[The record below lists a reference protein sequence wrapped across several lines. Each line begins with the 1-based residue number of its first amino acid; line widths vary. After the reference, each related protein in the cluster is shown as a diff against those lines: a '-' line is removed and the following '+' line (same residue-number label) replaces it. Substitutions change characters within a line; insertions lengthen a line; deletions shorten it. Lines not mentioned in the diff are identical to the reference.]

1 MRGEIIC
8 IGDELIS
15 GRVAEGN
22 SRYAMSRLNPLGFV
36 VRWVGIVG
44 DSPDDITNALTQAL
58 DRADFVVC
66 CGGLGA
72 TDDDITAD
80 VAARVFGLELTES
93 KRMVANLRTCF
104 QAMGMEMPEEARKMA
119 WLPKG
124 AKVLCPTCAGFKLSA
139 PDGKPVF
146 FLPGVPRE
154 MRRLIDRNIIPELL
168 SYFGDGLAVVS
179 RKLRVFGAEEAE
191 VCAKLEGLAKG
202 VEGASVGYYPVFPEV
217 QVQISIVGKDPDALT
232 VNLDKLVAM
241 AQELLGSRVVAGD
254 DPLEEV
260 VGRKLRDQGLS
271 LSLAESCTGGLISHR
286 LTSRPGSSDYFNRGL
301 VVYSNQAK
309 QELLGV
315 RTKTLRGHGA
325 VSAQCAAEMAKG
337 VRDRSGADL
346 GLSVTGIAGPGG
358 GTPDKPVGT
367 VFFGLADDTGVRSK
381 GYEFKG
387 TRSMIK
393 ALAAENA
400 LDWLRRYLEDHA
412 FIHST

>member
-44 DSPDDITNALTQAL
+44 DIPEDITFSLTQAL
-58 DRADFVVC
+58 GRADFVIC

-72 TDDDITAD
+72 TDDDITAE
-80 VAARVFGLELTES
+80 VAAKVFGLEMTES
-93 KRMVANLRTCF
+93 KRMVSNLRTCF
-104 QAMGMEMPEEARKMA
+104 QAMGMEMPQVARKMA
-119 WLPKG
+119 WLPEG
-124 AKVLCPTCAGFKLSA
+124 AKVLCPTCAGFKLSSPA
-139 PDGKPVF
+139 GKPVF

-154 MRRLIDRNIIPELL
+154 MRRLIDRNVIPELL
-168 SYFGDGLAVVS
+168 SYFGEGLAVVS
-179 RKLRVFGAEEAE
+179 RKLRVFGTEEAE
-191 VCAKLEGLAKG
+191 VCSMLEGMTDDVK
-202 VEGASVGYYPVFPEV
+202 GASIGYYPVFPEV
-217 QVQISIVGKDPDALT
+217 QVQISIVGKDPDALSAS
-232 VNLDKLVAM
+232 LDQLVDKARD
-241 AQELLGSRVVAGD
+241 LLGGRVVAGD

-260 VGRKLRDQGLS
+260 VGHGLRGQGLS
-271 LSLAESCTGGLISHR
+271 LSLAESCTGGLIGHR
-286 LTSRPGSSDYFNRGL
+286 ITSRPGSSDYFNRGFI
-301 VVYSNQAK
+301 VYSNEAK

-315 RTKTLRGHGA
+315 SAETLRDYGA
-325 VSAQCAAEMAKG
+325 VSDQCAAEMARG
-337 VRDRSGADL
+337 ARERSGADL

-367 VFFGLADDTGVRSK
+367 VYFGLADESGVRSE
-381 GYEFKG
+381 GYCFKG

-412 FIHST
+412 FIHSA